1 MTAPKTKGP
10 PHDRLLTHADIPPP
24 KPSKPM
30 LANTGYFEGLGT
42 K

>member
-1 MTAPKTKGP
+1 MTEAKTKGP
-10 PHDRLLTHADIPPP
+10 PHDTLLTHAVIPPP

-30 LANTGYFEGLGT
+30 LAKTGYFEGLGT